1 MDLLVVAK
9 ISGTHHLKGA
19 VKVLANI
26 ENLEV
31 LIGTKA
37 MVELQNGTTKILTV
51 KEASEMVGKKWTME
65 FEEITNKTDAALL
78 QNALVKVRRD
88 LLGMDEDEY
97 LVNDVIGMKVYEEN
111 GEYLGDVSEIFETA
125 AHDIFVVES
134 EEFETMIPDIDVF
147 VKNIDFENNKM
158 VVSLIEGMKEKKK

>member
-111 GEYLGDVSEIFETA
+111 GEYLGDVSGIFETA

>member
-19 VKVLANI
+19 VKVLSNVDELDI
-26 ENLEV
+26 V
-31 LIGTKA
+31 IGNKVI
-37 MVELQNGTTKILTV
+37 VELGNGSTKVLTM
-51 KEASEMVGKKWTME
+51 KEASPLVGKKWAVE
-65 FEEITNKTDAALL
+65 FEEITNKTEASLL
-78 QNALVKVRRD
+78 QGGLIKVRRD
-88 LLGMDEDEY
+88 ILDIEEDEY

-111 GEYLGDVSEIFETA
+111 GDYLGEVQDIFETA

-147 VKNIDFENNKM
+147 VKDVNFDKHEM
-158 VVSLIEGMKEKKK
+158 RVSLIEGMKEKKK